1 MIGSMRE
8 SEQKTPPEVVAP
20 GEAKANSSAT
30 PPTAYIP
37 ACGTLCDAFWW
48 ARPSRPPKS
57 AD

>member
-1 MIGSMRE
+1 MIESMPDL
-8 SEQKTPPEVVAP
+8 EQTPTAADVPRADSQMDP
-20 GEAKANSSAT
+20 AL